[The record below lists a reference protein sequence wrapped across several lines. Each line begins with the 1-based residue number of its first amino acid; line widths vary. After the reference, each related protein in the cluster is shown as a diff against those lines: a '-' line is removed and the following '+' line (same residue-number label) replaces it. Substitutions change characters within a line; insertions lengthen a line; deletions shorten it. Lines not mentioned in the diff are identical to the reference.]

1 MGQKPDKDLF
11 PGQKNG
17 LIRVFIKRSEQEE
30 SSQLHFYLFDDEPKD
45 DY

>member
-1 MGQKPDKDLF
+1 MEQKQDKELF
-11 PGQKNG
+11 PGQKKG

-30 SSQLHFYLFDDEPKD
+30 SSQLSFYLFDDEPND